1 AAIGFLLLAHGHGCQ
16 ELEGMCC
23 MNFLDHAQSI
33 HQSINQLKNLV
44 QDIHQSRSEGLD
56 GLFDWLN

>member
-1 AAIGFLLLAHGHGCQ
+1 AAIDFLLLAHGHGCQ
-16 ELEGMCC
+16 EFEGMCC
-23 MNFLDHAQSI
+23 MNFSDHAQSI

-44 QDIHQSRSEGLD
+44 QDIHQSHSEGLD